1 MIENFLYLL
10 YNDSMSKYVKT
21 MEYSYETF
29 VADLNKNI
37 IIENDILSSGF
48 KEENGVFKYVK
59 NPLKTQSY
67 IVLES
72 KNAIENLFSIALA
85 IKNILQFYHITNI
98 GVLFGNDKMV
108 EEYLNKRSSIDV
120 LFLHFLFD
128 NQPNFMPCDN
138 ALLGKCNYEIL
149 PYPKLLQGK
158 EELILLANKVGLT
171 PTINNG
177 KIVGEQYF
185 SDLTELENI
194 FLDFSRCTSDF
205 DKVNS
210 VLTRIFVNDITLP
223 VKNNEYYA
231 DIFSFLPKMAC
242 NIEYDGRAGNVLD
255 KNSGV
260 MLCINVN
267 NDENIESF
275 YKCVK
280 TYLEDING

>member
-10 YNDSMSKYVKT
+10 YNDSMPKYVKT
-21 MEYSYETF
+21 REYSFETF
-29 VADLNKNI
+29 VANLNKNSI
-37 IIENDILSSGF
+37 AKNDILSSGF
-48 KEENGVFKYVK
+48 KEENGIFKYVK

-108 EEYLNKRSSIDV
+108 EEYLNKRSSVDV

-138 ALLGKCNYEIL
+138 ALLGKCEYEIL
-149 PYPKLLQGK
+149 PYPELAQGK
-158 EELILLANKVGLT
+158 EELIAISNNVGLY
-171 PTINNG
+171 PIVNDG
-177 KIVGEQYF
+177 KIIGKQYY
-185 SDLTELENI
+185 SELTDLENI
-194 FLDFSRCTSDF
+194 FLDFSRCTCDF
-205 DKVNS
+205 DKDNS
-210 VLTRIFVNDITLP
+210 VLTRLFVNDITLP

-231 DIFSFLPKMAC
+231 DLFSFLPKTAYE
-242 NIEYDGRAGNVLD
+242 IEYDGRVGNVLD
-255 KNSGV
+255 KHSGAI
-260 MLCINVN
+260 LCVN
-267 NDENIESF
+267 IDKDKNIESF